1 MLLRNSIWLSAISN
15 TGLSPSMAFLSR
27 KFLYRFQS
35 NSWLLQPRQDK
46 SQRFR
51 LLPFRSPLLRKSH
64 SLSSPLLTEM
74 FHFSRF
80 AALHLYIQCKLTDRY
95 IGRVSP
101 FGNPRIKA
109 RLPLPEAY
117 RSCPRPSSPDITKAS
132 TYCPIYFS
140 LSPFYF
146 LD

>member
-1 MLLRNSIWLSAISN
+1 MLLRIPLELNRISF
-15 TGLSPSMAFLSR
+15 TGLSPSMAALSR
-27 KFLYRFQS
+27 AFYYLHKS
-35 NSWLLQPRQDK
+35 HIKVLQPRRDK
-46 SQRFR
+46 SPRFGLFR
-51 LLPFRSPLLRKSH
+51 FRSPLLTESH
-64 SLSSPLLTEM
+64 SFSFPLLTEM